1 MLELGAGCG
10 AAGLAAALGA
20 DPADA
25 AALLVLTEKPELVP
39 HLRANVEANAA
50 ALDDRAV
57 RVLPL
62 DWVAA
67 SAEDWDCLLAAGQF
81 DLVVAADCVYELPLL
96 KALADAAARALAP
109 DGVFVCGFCRRGG
122 ALCPPS
128 AVEPVLLERFEIAE
142 RATLALDGPA
152 TPAAGSDT
160 SAMTVLQLT
169 LRR

>member
-1 MLELGAGCG
+1 M
-10 AAGLAAALGA
+10 
-20 DPADA
+20 
-25 AALLVLTEKPELVP
+25 
-39 HLRANVEANAA
+39 
-50 ALDDRAV
+50 
-57 RVLPL
+57 
-62 DWVAA
+62 
-67 SAEDWDCLLAAGQF
+67 
-81 DLVVAADCVYELPLL
+81 L

-109 DGVFVCGFCRRGG
+109 DGLFVCGFCRRGG